1 MPSDPISQR
10 HAMRRML
17 LTALASAVAIGGC
30 NREDV
35 PSFTSALPPTR
46 AAAADKEGDWT
57 ILLMVVKDAAEHVR
71 RAEDYRKRIGEQLGW
86 KGLFTIN
93 KASHSELYWGR
104 YLTPARARKNLM
116 TAKAHTTPAGTKPF
130 ARAMIMPL
138 PGEDIGPPEWNL
150 KNAPGAYTYLVAVF
164 KDDPERKYIGRKKFA
179 VNYCQ
184 RLREGKYEGYFYH
197 GVADSW
203 VTIGTFGPEAVREEM
218 TPGGRIVEIMN
229 AGMKAIRDDFPH
241 LAINGTGINELAWDP
256 VNRRMIRIP
265 QKTRPIRIPRG
276 K

>member
-1 MPSDPISQR
+1 
-10 HAMRRML
+10 MRRML

-30 NREDV
+30 NRQDG
-35 PSFTSALPPTR
+35 PSFRSALPP
-46 AAAADKEGDWT
+46 ASAAADKEGDWT
-57 ILLMVVKDAAEHVR
+57 ILLMAVKDAAEHAR

-104 YLTPARARKNLM
+104 YLTPARARKNLL
-116 TAKAHTTPAGTKPF
+116 TAKAHTTPTGTKPF

-138 PGEDIGPPEWNL
+138 PGEDIGPPDWNL
-150 KNAPGAYTYLVAVF
+150 KNARGEYTYLVAVF

-184 RLREGKYEGYFYH
+184 RLREGEYEGYFYH

-203 VTIGTFGPEAVREEM
+203 VTIGTFGAEAVREEM
-218 TPGGRIVEIMN
+218 TPTGRIVEIQN
-229 AGMKAIRDDFPH
+229 ARMKAIRDDFPH
-241 LAINGTGINELAWDP
+241 LAINGTGVNELAWDP
-256 VNRRMIRIP
+256 VNRKMIRIP
-265 QKTRPIRIPRG
+265 QKTRPIHIPRG